1 MSINAYQKTLRTA
14 MSPSQAELTVFRQV
28 TGRLIQA
35 KTISD
40 PIAFA
45 NAINDND
52 KLWRIILTDL
62 VNPDNKL
69 PDDVKAGLISLA
81 MWVER
86 HSGKVL
92 RQEAAIDVLIEVNEQ
107 IIDGLRMQVEGRAAA
122 QPPAERGPGVG
133 ASVTL

>member
-28 TGRLIQA
+28 TGRLITA
-35 KTISD
+35 KTATD

-45 NAINDND
+45 SAINDND
-52 KLWRIILTDL
+52 KLWRILLTDL

-69 PDDVKAGLISLA
+69 PDEVKGGLISLA
-81 MWVER
+81 LWVER

-92 RQEAAIDVLIEVNEQ
+92 RQEGAIDALIEVNEQ
-107 IIDGLRMQVEGRAAA
+107 IIEGLRMQVERRPTA
-122 QPPAERGPGVG
+122 PPPEEPASG
-133 ASVTL
+133 AGTSVTL